1 MLKHPALTEG
11 RIAQTLPRIQN
22 LIHNDPQPITVA
34 AWHIHGEPVSAVEA
48 LKQTYE
54 PFAVGQPWGAMW
66 NTTWFRFTGTIPT
79 EWKGREV
86 IARIKLSFKFGEG
99 FTMEGLVWQDGAPT
113 LAINVNRTEVPL
125 AKKAKGGES
134 FEFFLEAAANPRA
147 TEHGGAQLLAADPH
161 GAPLFT
167 LDQADIV
174 FVDREAHDFYHDF
187 KVAHGT
193 MTALRVLQPQISG
206 WAPPYTPSEGVTGL
220 ATDPRRGQLM
230 YALNESVNLFNEYDR
245 ATIAPARKAL
255 KEVLGRRNG
264 DTTHKLSAVGHAHI
278 DTAWLWPLRETIRKC
293 ARTFSTALAYMEEYP
308 DYVFACSQP
317 QQYAWMKKYY
327 PTIFEGIKKAVKRG
341 QWEPIGSMWIE
352 ADCNLS
358 SGESLVRQILHGK
371 NFFLDEFGYET
382 ADVWIPD
389 VFGYS
394 ASMPQIMQKSGVKY
408 FVTQKISWSQFNKFP
423 HQTFLW
429 EGIDSTRIF
438 THFPPAD
445 TYNGEFTP
453 KQLAY
458 NVHNFKENDRA
469 TRSLYVYG
477 FGDGGGGPTKDML
490 EVAKRVADLEGLPKV
505 KLERVAEFFPKAE
518 KDAKDLPVWVGE
530 LYLEMHRGT
539 YTTQAANK
547 RGNRK
552 SEFLLRDAE
561 FFDVLG
567 AGIPK
572 LVRGDLKAC
581 STAQAVYDVSAS
593 DERTPA
599 SYLNRAWKLLLLNQF
614 HDIIPGSS
622 INWVYKDSARDYAT
636 IGQLGGAIIDSVK
649 DPVVA
654 AIDTSAFKQPVVVFN
669 TASHAREA
677 VVSLPDGSPVFVSVP
692 ACGYAVTEARQER
705 PVASFATPVE
715 VFDRDKIIALDNGL
729 LRVTF
734 NRNDGLIRNI
744 RDHRADREVLSGHRG
759 NIFQLH
765 RDYPTNWDAWEIDIP
780 YREQCEEL
788 TALESI
794 EIVEKTELRASVRIV
809 RKFGKSSI
817 TQTITLRAGSPR
829 IDFHTTVEWHEDH
842 KFLKVAFPVDI
853 LSPRATY
860 EIQYGNTERP
870 THFNTS
876 WDLARFEVCGQK
888 WADLSEGDYGV
899 ALLNDCKYG
908 YDIFGN
914 VMRLSL
920 LRAPTSPDPVA
931 DRGHHEFT
939 YSLLPHRGD
948 FREGQVIQ
956 QAYAL
961 NIPLRVVPTDAHPG
975 ALPAKQSFFSTDR
988 PGVLVEAIK
997 KAEKENAIIVR
1008 LYEANGTR
1016 GTTTLT
1022 TTLPVKEAYT
1032 ADLMERTLKKI
1043 ECKDGK
1049 TVLQVLPF
1057 EIVTLKF
1064 YLKD

>member
-1 MLKHPALTEG
+1 MHKHPRITET
-11 RIAQTLPRIQN
+11 RIAHTLPRIHQ
-22 LIHNDPQPITVA
+22 LIHNESKPVSIA
-34 AWHIHGEPVSAVEA
+34 AYHVLGEPIPAEKA
-48 LKQTYE
+48 LKQNYT
-54 PFAVGQPWGAMW
+54 PFAVGESWGAMW

-86 IARIKLSFKFGEG
+86 IARVKLGFQYGEG
-99 FTMEGLVWQDGAPT
+99 FTVEGLVWQDGKPAR
-113 LAINVNRTEVPL
+113 AINVNRTDVPL
-125 AKKAKGGES
+125 VKKAKGGET
-134 FEFFLEAAANPRA
+134 FEFYIEAAANPRA
-147 TEHGGAQLLAADPH
+147 AEHSGSTLLAPDPQ
-161 GAPLFT
+161 GAPLFK
-167 LDQADIV
+167 LDQADMV
-174 FVDREAHDFYHDF
+174 FVNREAHDFYHDF
-187 KVAHGT
+187 KVAYET
-193 MTALRVLQPQISG
+193 MVAQRVLPSKLHG
-206 WAPPYTPSEGVTGL
+206 WAPPFAPSEGILDL

-230 YALNESVNLFNEYDR
+230 YALNNAVNLFDENNP
-245 ATIAPARKAL
+245 ATIAPASEAL
-255 KEVLGRRNG
+255 KEVLGKHNG
-264 DTTHKLSAVGHAHI
+264 DTVHQLSAVGHAHI

-308 DYVFACSQP
+308 DYVFVCSQP
-317 QQYAWMKKYY
+317 QQYAWMKEYY

-371 NFFLDEFGYET
+371 NFFLEEFGYET
-382 ADVWIPD
+382 KDVWIPD

-394 ASMPQIMQKSGVKY
+394 ASMPQIMQKTGVKY

-429 EGIDSTRIF
+429 EGIDGSRIF

-445 TYNGEFTP
+445 TYNAEFSP
-453 KQLAY
+453 QQLVY
-458 NVHNFKENDRA
+458 NVNNFKENDRA

-477 FGDGGGGPTKDML
+477 FGDGGGGPTKEML
-490 EVAKRVADLEGLPKV
+490 ETAKRVANLEGLPKV
-505 KLERVAEFFPKAE
+505 KLERLSDFLPKAE
-518 KDAKDLPVWVGE
+518 ADAKDLPVWVGE

-539 YTTQAANK
+539 YTTQAHNK

-552 SEFLLRDAE
+552 GEFLLRDAE
-561 FFDVLG
+561 FFDVVGTNPTLE
-567 AGIPK
+567 
-572 LVRGDLKAC
+572 RGELKPC
-581 STAQAVYDVSAS
+581 VNERAVYDVSSGEQTTA
-593 DERTPA
+593 A
-599 SYLNRAWKLLLLNQF
+599 YLNRAWKLLLLNQF

-622 INWVYKDSARDYAT
+622 INWVYKDSARDYVT
-636 IGQLGGAIIDSVK
+636 INELGDAIIDSVR
-649 DPVVA
+649 DPLVA

-692 ACGYAVTEARQER
+692 ACGYAVAETKLDR

-715 VFDRDKIIALDNGL
+715 VFDRDKIIAIDNGL

-734 NRNDGLIRNI
+734 NRTDGLVRGI

-759 NIFQLH
+759 NVFQLH
-765 RDYPTNWDAWEIDIP
+765 RDNPNLWDAWDVDIF
-780 YREQCEEL
+780 YKEQCEEL

-794 EIVEKTELRASVRIV
+794 EVVENTELRASIRTV
-809 RKFGKSSI
+809 RKFGKSAI
-817 TQTITLRAGSPR
+817 TQTITMRAGSPR
-829 IDFHTTVEWHEDH
+829 IDFHTEVDWHEDH
-842 KFLKVAFPVDI
+842 KLLKVAFPVDV

-914 VMRLSL
+914 VLRLSL

-931 DRGHHEFT
+931 DRGRHEFT

-948 FREGQVIQ
+948 FRAGQVIP

-961 NIPLRVVPTDAHPG
+961 NIPLKVVPTDSHTG
-975 ALPAKQSFFSTDR
+975 TLPASQSFFQVDR
-988 PGVLVEAIK
+988 PGIVVEAVK
-997 KAEKENAIIVR
+997 KAEKEDAVVVR
-1008 LYEANGTR
+1008 LYEAHGTR
-1016 GTTTLT
+1016 GTFTLSTTLS
-1022 TTLPVKEAYT
+1022 VKEAFT
-1032 ADLMERTLKKI
+1032 ADLMEHTLGKI
-1043 ECKDGK
+1043 DFEGGK

-1057 EIVTLKF
+1057 EIVTLK
-1064 YLKD
+1064 LHLNK